1 MKKIDLGQTLQILGN
16 IAILVGILLLV
27 YELSLNRQMMRAQT
41 RHQIAQSIIDIQ
53 TADAANAQ
61 LMDVL
66 VRAENGE
73 ELTMSEV
80 WQYQARTN
88 ALFRY
93 WENVHYQFRQGLY
106 DQAEFS
112 SQKVTWERVLTNYSH
127 MRRYWCAFRS
137 DYSADFAAELDS
149 LVKND
154 AC

>member
-1 MKKIDLGQTLQILGN
+1 
-16 IAILVGILLLV
+16 
-27 YELSLNRQMMRAQT
+27 MRAQT